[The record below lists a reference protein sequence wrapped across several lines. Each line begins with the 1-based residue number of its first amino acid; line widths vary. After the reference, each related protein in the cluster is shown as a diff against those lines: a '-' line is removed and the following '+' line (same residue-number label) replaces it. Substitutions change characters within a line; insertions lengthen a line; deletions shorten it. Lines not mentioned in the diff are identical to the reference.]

1 LVGRTTVQ
9 FPVTAIGRG
18 LETLNAGINP
28 GTRLGG
34 LVGQNGYWW
43 WKKIK
48 NNLGLQIS
56 INSNTDK
63 LYDKKITNL
72 SLRFES
78 KVEEAISNKVFPNR
92 LSQFDLSNPIR

>member
-1 LVGRTTVQ
+1 MTGMRSSGPDT
-9 FPVTAIGRG
+9 
-18 LETLNAGINP
+18 
-28 GTRLGG
+28 GG
-34 LVGQNGYWW
+34 ENN
-43 WKKIK
+43 KKN

-78 KVEEAISNKVFPNR
+78 KIEEAISNKVFPNR